1 MVVDELV
8 DGKPDVVVEQK
19 HENLL
24 ELARKR
30 DIKVG
35 PGRKP
40 ENRVEPSRKPDNRGK
55 ADNRQD
61 LNSSGK
67 FVNHKLVDG
76 KYDNLDERGAD
87 EEEKAQEVSGVGIFL
102 RCFNGRHALY
112 MNHGECP
119 LDTGMS
125 VYVLIVKSYLSVTAA
140 RLLDICMIKITK

>member
-67 FVNHKLVDG
+67 FGNHKLVDG

-87 EEEKAQEVSGVGIFL
+87 EEEKAQEVSWVGIFSKML
-102 RCFNGRHALY
+102 
-112 MNHGECP
+112 
-119 LDTGMS
+119 
-125 VYVLIVKSYLSVTAA
+125 
-140 RLLDICMIKITK
+140 